1 MCLDR
6 LIDIDIGDSGEGYK
20 VFQRTTGGRIIPM
33 YYNFKLVNPEVEN
46 LLPKRRWLVSQVE
59 RILKCECSFDCY
71 LSGFHVY
78 LDKEKVL
85 SMRYIGFIKA
95 KIVIHRVLWKDKII
109 TGLDSGIKTVVAKQ
123 IFIMEEIKRS

>member
-20 VFQRTTGGRIIPM
+20 VFKRTTGGRIIPM
-33 YYNFKLVNPEVEN
+33 YYNFKIEYQSNKK
-46 LLPKRRWLVSQVE
+46 LLPKRRWLVS
-59 RILKCECSFDCY
+59 RIEKYLKCECSFDCY

-85 SMRYIGFIKA
+85 SMRYIGSIKA
-95 KIVIHRVLWKDKII
+95 KTVIHRVLWKDKII
-109 TGLDSGIKTVVAKQ
+109 TGLDSGIKTVVARQ
-123 IFIMEEIKRS
+123 IFIMEEVERS